1 MLPEVKSYI
10 DGQYV
15 DGTGAIEL
23 FDPSTGEVLAV
34 SNDAT
39 PDLVHL
45 AVTSATKVQKSWRK
59 IAVHDRAVILR
70 KISTLMLEN
79 QRSLGELE
87 SRQTGKPLAQ
97 GLRDVELAARYFD
110 FYASAIESLH
120 GSTIPLDEKHLIF
133 TTWQPHGV
141 TGHIIPWNYPLQILA
156 RSVAP
161 SLAMGNTCVLKPAEQ
176 TPLTALKVAELAI
189 EAGLPVG
196 AFNVLVGL
204 GETAGSALT
213 AHPGIK
219 HISFTGSVEV
229 GQIISHAAADNLI
242 PVTMELGGKS
252 PNVLFADANLEK
264 AIPVI
269 ANSILQNAGQT
280 CSAGSRLI
288 VEESVHD
295 EVVSRLA
302 EFFAKITIG
311 PALGDPKLGPLISE
325 EQRDRVLGYIGRVSG
340 NEKIVYGGKALN
352 GGDFGQGYFVQPT
365 IIDHVDPRGVLG
377 QEEIF
382 GPVLA
387 VYTFKTIDEAVDLA
401 NCTEFGLVAG
411 VWTQDISKAHYMLK
425 EIISGQIFVNTYGAS
440 GGVELPFGGF
450 KKSGYGREKGFEG
463 LKGFGQ
469 IKTGIISI

>member
-1 MLPEVKSYI
+1 MTVQVKSFI
-10 DGQYV
+10 DGKYV
-15 DGTGAIEL
+15 DSTGSVEI
-23 FDPSTGEVLAV
+23 FNPSTGEVLAI
-34 SNDAT
+34 SHDAD
-39 PDLVHL
+39 PLIVDL
-45 AVTSATKVQKSWRK
+45 AVTTATRVQKSWRN

-70 KISTLMLEN
+70 ALSTLLMEN
-79 QRSLGELE
+79 QKSLGELE
-87 SRQTGKPLAQ
+87 SLQTVKPLSQ

-110 FYASAIESLH
+110 FYASAVESLH
-120 GSTIPLDEKHLIF
+120 GSTIPLDSKHLIF
-133 TTWQPHGV
+133 TSWQPHGV
-141 TGHIIPWNYPLQILA
+141 TGHVIPWNYPLQILA

-189 EAGLPVG
+189 DAGLPTG
-196 AFNVLVGL
+196 AFNVVVGL
-204 GETAGSALT
+204 GETAGASLT
-213 AHPGIK
+213 SHPGIN

-229 GQIISHAAADNLI
+229 GQMISRAAANNLV

-252 PNVLFADANLEK
+252 PNVLFADANLDK

-295 EVVSRLA
+295 EVVQRLIA
-302 EFFAKITIG
+302 FFETVTIG
-311 PALGDPKLGPLISE
+311 PALSDSKLGPLISE
-325 EQRDRVLGYIGRVSG
+325 EQRNRVLNYIGRLSAD
-340 NEKIVYGGKALN
+340 EKVVFGGKSLS
-352 GGDFGQGYFVQPT
+352 GGAFGNGYFVEPT
-365 IIDHVDPRGVLG
+365 IIDRVEPKSTLG

-382 GPVLA
+382 GPVL
-387 VYTFKTIDEAVDLA
+387 VVHTFTTIDEAVELA
-401 NCTEFGLVAG
+401 NCTEYGLVAG

-450 KKSGYGREKGFEG
+450 KKSGFGREKGFEG

-469 IKTGIISI
+469 IKTGIIAI